1 MGNTIEW
8 IGYIMIGKR
17 VYYIKDLKE
26 REVLKKFMMIDK
38 GDTLK
43 IKGLGNLVV
52 RRIWIDNEFDSK
64 SFIMYKE
71 IALMCERVV

>member
-1 MGNTIEW
+1 
-8 IGYIMIGKR
+8 
-17 VYYIKDLKE
+17 
-26 REVLKKFMMIDK
+26 MMIDK